1 LGFLGVKRY
10 KLLGGKMGFSREMY
24 LYPLQLPNFYKQ
36 TNSQDLLF
44 FIIGIGA
51 FIAILIVINIIKK
64 RYNPPGI
71 GGGIASSTSTRHFSG
86 FTLHRI
92 ANNVGLSRDQAK
104 MLEYV
109 LKNDGVVDVERSVNS
124 PTLLDRHF
132 RRTYR
137 IIERTAN
144 TEEEAQERFSLLFS
158 TRNILESA
166 SGSGETVSSTRQVPE
181 KSAAVLS
188 VGQDSYPVKVIS
200 SKGDNLVVDNPQ
212 NALGTPVR
220 LPRGGKVILSFFTKS
235 SKGFS
240 FETRVLGNADS
251 ADGPI
256 LQLVHSN
263 QIKRLSQRRFRRK
276 QMVISA
282 NFFFVRM
289 EETGHRREKRM
300 VVDKRRMTGNIMDIS
315 IGGCSIK
322 TNVSVPSGTRIKIE
336 FTPSGETAAA
346 VLGQVLR
353 TNRTG
358 ISTIMHI
365 KFLKGPRRSMN
376 MINALVFEYVDE

>member
-1 LGFLGVKRY
+1 
-10 KLLGGKMGFSREMY
+10 MGLPKGTPLHLNPLQFQMRDFSR
-24 LYPLQLPNFYKQ
+24 Q
-36 TNSQDLLF
+36 TNPRDVIIF
-44 FIIGIGA
+44 FVGLGIFV
-51 FIAILIVINIIKK
+51 FILVLVNVIKK
-64 RYNPPGI
+64 RYNPPALRGGI
-71 GGGIASSTSTRHFSG
+71 GGGASTRHFSG

-92 ANNVGLSRDQAK
+92 ANSLGLSRDQTR

-109 LKNDGVVDVERSVNS
+109 LKNDGVVDVERSINS

-137 IIERTAN
+137 IIERTAS
-144 TEEEAQERFSLLFS
+144 TEEEAQERLALLFS
-158 TRNILESA
+158 TRIILESA
-166 SGSGETVSSTRQVPE
+166 GGGGGESIASTRQVPE

-188 VGQDSYPVKVIS
+188 AGQDSYPVKIVS
-200 SKGDNLVVDNPQ
+200 SKGDNLVVENPQ

-240 FETRVLGNADS
+240 FETRVLGSADS

-263 QIKRLSQRRFRRK
+263 QIKRLAQRRFRRR
-276 QMVISA
+276 QAVIGA
-282 NFFFVRM
+282 DFFFVRV
-289 EETGHRREKRM
+289 EERRREKKM
-300 VVDKRRMTGNIMDIS
+300 VVDKRRLTGNILDIS

-322 TNVSVPSGTRIKIE
+322 TNVSVPSGTRLKIE
-336 FTPSGETAAA
+336 FAPAGEAGVA

-365 KFLKGPRRSMN
+365 KFLKVPRRSMN
-376 MINALVFEYVDE
+376 AINALVFEYAEE